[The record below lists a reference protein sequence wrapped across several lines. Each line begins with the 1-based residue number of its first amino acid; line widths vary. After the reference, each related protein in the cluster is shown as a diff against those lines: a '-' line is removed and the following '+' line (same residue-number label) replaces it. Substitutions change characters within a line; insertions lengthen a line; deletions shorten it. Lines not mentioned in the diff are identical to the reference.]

1 MPGFSRQLDQ
11 QGRLPAV
18 KLEVQPLESSRKPF
32 TIERFISYNF
42 NSNILIPVDTF
53 TFTFKPAP
61 PKNERETYD
70 KLIKEGD
77 LVQLTVANK
86 AISTGYVDSLS
97 IDTDNN
103 GSRMTVFGRDLMGML
118 EDNDAVNPDGRIMY
132 AGRAN
137 ILEVISTLTKGTRI
151 RNTQFRNVAN
161 DVHSLFAT
169 HPGESKLA
177 ALQRFMDP
185 LNAIAWMSAGGELVI
200 GKPSFAAEPSGTVGI
215 RQMGTRR
222 TSNVL
227 SMRVMRAAGQIPNA
241 VAAVWTGLEN
251 VQSSFPENTFTINQ
265 AEGPK
270 RLYDAK
276 HRIYRV
282 MPIGAPDASDT
293 KDGLTEAQRLIAQ
306 GSNYLDALEAR
317 EIARSNIAELTVSA
331 TVSGHLND
339 NDEPYSADQTY
350 DVVHDAAGISKKM
363 YLSGVDYSL
372 TEDAGETTEL
382 TFINLNTIVA
392 QGPLK

>member
-18 KLEVQPLESSRKPF
+18 KLEVQPLEGKPY

-61 PKNERETYD
+61 PKSERETYD

-77 LVQLTVANK
+77 LVQLTVAGK
-86 AISTGYVDSLS
+86 AISTGYVDSIS

-118 EDNDAVNPDGRIMY
+118 EDNDAVNPDATIMY
-132 AGRAN
+132 AGSAN
-137 ILEVISTLTKGTRI
+137 ILEVISVILKGCRI
-151 RNTQFRNVAN
+151 RNAQYRNVAS

-169 HPGESKLA
+169 YPGESKLA

-185 LNAIAWMSAGGELVI
+185 LNAIAWMSAGGEIII
-200 GKPSFAAEPSGTVGI
+200 GKPSFDAPPSGTIGI

-222 TSNVL
+222 MSNVL

-241 VAAVWTGLEN
+241 VAAVWQGLEGL
-251 VQSSFPENTFTINQ
+251 QSGFTKNTFTYNQ
-265 AEGPK
+265 AEGPS
-270 RLYDAK
+270 RLFKAGHK
-276 HRIYRV
+276 IYRCL
-282 MPIGAPDASDT
+282 PTGRPEGGDS
-293 KDGLTEAQRLIAQ
+293 KDGLTEAQRIIAQ
-306 GSNYLDALEAR
+306 GGNYLDSLEAR
-317 EIARSNIAELTVSA
+317 EIARSNVAELTVSA
-331 TVSGHLND
+331 TVSGHMND

-372 TEDAGETTEL
+372 TEDAGQITSL

-392 QGPLK
+392 QGPVK